1 MEKRKTAGNLFTA
14 AGCILIAGALGLCL
28 YNTHTAE
35 NAGKDSEEAAL
46 RFMEYIGEINEE
58 AEHSPSV
65 LPDDYEPVLFSMAG
79 KYTSENESPENAAEE
94 IPVFEADG
102 FSFAAVIE
110 IPALN
115 LILPVCSEFSMDT
128 LKHYPCIYSGSV
140 NDNNIIIAAHNYDS
154 HFGNIKS
161 LRSGDE
167 VILTDAAGNRI
178 IYQVTETEVISGER
192 ADDMNS
198 GSWDMTLFSCNL
210 SGKSRITVR
219 LIRKNEQTIQIMS

>member
-1 MEKRKTAGNLFTA
+1 MEKRKTAGNLFSA
-14 AGCILIAGALGLCL
+14 AGAVLIAGALGLCL
-28 YNTHTAE
+28 YNRYTAE
-35 NAGKDSEEAAL
+35 TAGRESGKAVS
-46 RFMEYIGEINEE
+46 RFMEYVSEINEE
-58 AEHSPSV
+58 SEQRSSV
-65 LPDDYEPVLFSMAG
+65 LPDDYEPVLFSMAE

-110 IPALN
+110 IPVLD

-128 LKHYPCIYSGSV
+128 LKYYPCVYSGTV
-140 NDNNIIIAAHNYDS
+140 NENNIIIAAHNYES

-161 LRSGDE
+161 LQSGDE

-192 ADDMNS
+192 ADDMTG

-219 LIRKNEQTIQIMS
+219 LIRKNNSECRG